1 MNISPDPEIK
11 SEPPEP
17 ASEPPGS
24 SVRLAWRR
32 WAAASLDLAD
42 ALARSFSIPVLFFG
56 LGLAVYLVIR
66 LVRLEDFPIY
76 FFADEAVQTLFA
88 EQLIKS
94 GFRDSSGIWL
104 PVYVEAAASR
114 WTPLLSMY
122 FQALALMLFGKSIFV
137 TRATSAIISVLA
149 PLAVGLSLKQVF
161 KLRTW
166 WAGALLLS
174 MIPAWLLHSRTAFET
189 VLTTTFYACFLLSYL
204 LYRTSSP
211 KALYAALVFA
221 AATFYTYSNGQ
232 VVILGAGML
241 LLLSDLPYHW
251 QQRRTLLVGA
261 GLGVVLALPFL
272 LFSWF
277 HPEALS
283 QHLRAVNS
291 YWFQPLTLFEK
302 IGIFFQKAFYGLSP
316 QYWFFP
322 NAQDL
327 PRHRWDH
334 QGHILLGMLPF
345 VLVGLLICLRKIRSA
360 PHRAVLLAA
369 LATPAG
375 AALVEIGI
383 TRLLAFVIPAS
394 LFAGIGLDW
403 VLEQGSQL
411 LGKWRSTRVNAPA
424 DRAAQNPGKETPYTS
439 LLAVVT
445 FLILAAGNIHLLNQ
459 ALKEGPL
466 WFSDYGLY
474 GMQYGAKQLFEQA
487 IPDLLAQDPQAQVLV
502 TSTWANGADR
512 FLNFFFTPTELK
524 RVRVDG
530 IQTYLFKL
538 VPLKGNEVFI
548 MSPAEF
554 QEALD
559 SPKLTNIR
567 LEQTLNY
574 PDGSPGF
581 LFVRL
586 EYAPGAEAVFAAEK
600 EARRALVEAQVSLE
614 GQPVAVRHS
623 VIDMGS
629 PDLIF
634 DGDHF
639 TLMRG
644 LEANPF
650 VLELTFP
657 EPRRFTQVEA
667 DFGLAN
673 ITLTALLY
681 PEDQDTPLSYTA
693 SRSNSNSQDPL
704 MSLDLSGAPPV
715 TRLRFE
721 ILNRAAGE
729 IANIHIRELTLLP

>member
-1 MNISPDPEIK
+1 MNTSPESATK
-11 SEPPEP
+11 SKLQEP
-17 ASEPPGS
+17 AGDSPTPGL
-24 SVRLAWRR
+24 RLAWRR

-42 ALARSFSIPVLFFG
+42 ALARSFSIPGLFFG

-66 LVRLEDFPIY
+66 LVRLDDFPIY

-88 EQLIKS
+88 EELIKS
-94 GFRDSSGIWL
+94 GFRDASGIWL
-104 PVYVEAAASR
+104 PVYVEAAALR

-122 FQALALMLFGKSIFV
+122 FQALTLSLFGKSIFV
-137 TRATSAIISVLA
+137 TRATSAVISVLA

-161 KLRTW
+161 KTRTW
-166 WAGALLLS
+166 WAGVLLLG

-189 VLTTTFYACFLLSYL
+189 VLTTTFYACFLLCYL
-204 LYRTSSP
+204 LYRTHSP

-221 AATFYTYSNGQ
+221 AAAFYTYSNGQ
-232 VVILGAGML
+232 VVILGAGAL
-241 LLLSDLPYHW
+241 LFLSDLPYHW
-251 QQRRTLLVGA
+251 KQRRTLLTGA
-261 GLGVVLALPFL
+261 GLALVLALPFL
-272 LFSWF
+272 LFRWF

-302 IGIFFQKAFYGLSP
+302 LSIFFQKVFYGLSP

-322 NAQDL
+322 NGQDL

-334 QGHILLGMLPF
+334 QGHILLGLLPF
-345 VLVGLLICLRKIRSA
+345 VLVGVLICLRNIRSA
-360 PHRAVLLAA
+360 PHRVVLLSAI
-369 LATPAG
+369 ATPLG

-383 TRLLAFVIPAS
+383 TRVLAFVIPAS
-394 LFAGIGLDW
+394 LFAGLGLDW
-403 VLEQGSQL
+403 TLEQGGKL
-411 LGKWRSTRVNAPA
+411 LGKWRKTSINAPVNPNA
-424 DRAAQNPGKETPYTS
+424 ENPGKATPYIG

-445 FLILAAGNIHLLNQ
+445 FVILTAGNFNLLNQ

-524 RVRVDG
+524 RLRVDG
-530 IQTYLFKL
+530 VQNYLFKL

-548 MSPAEF
+548 MSPAEY
-554 QEALD
+554 QEVLD

-567 LEQTLNY
+567 LDRTLNY

-586 EYAPGAEAVFAAEK
+586 EYAPGAEAIFAAEK
-600 EARRALVEAQVSLE
+600 EARRRLVEAQVSLD
-614 GQPVAVRHS
+614 GQLVAVRHS
-623 VIDMGS
+623 AIDMGA

-650 VLELTFP
+650 ILELTFP
-657 EPRRFTQVEA
+657 EPRRFTQVQA

-681 PEDQDTPLSYTA
+681 PEGQETPLSYE
-693 SRSNSNSQDPL
+693 SRRSNSNDQDPL
-704 MSLDLSGAPPV
+704 MSLDLSGSPAI

-721 ILNRAAGE
+721 IFNRAAGE
-729 IANIHIRELTLLP
+729 TANIHIRELTLLP